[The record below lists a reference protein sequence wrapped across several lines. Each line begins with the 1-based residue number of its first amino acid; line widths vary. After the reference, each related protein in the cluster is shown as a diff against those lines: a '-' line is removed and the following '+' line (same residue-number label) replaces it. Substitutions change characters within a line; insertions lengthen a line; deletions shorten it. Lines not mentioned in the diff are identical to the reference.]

1 MMIGEFRESID
12 KVSEMYEKEKQTL
25 IDALNS
31 FIEDQALQLDAWDS
45 DELAKQQVII
55 QDCQNAWDAVLESY
69 CI

>member
-12 KVSEMYEKEKQTL
+12 KVSEMYEKEKKTQ

-31 FIEDQALQLDAWDS
+31 FVEDQALQLDAWDN

-55 QDCQNAWDAVLESY
+55 KDCQNDSKLHFS
-69 CI
+69 